1 MSDSKHTPGPWGVEW
16 QHPCYWIIRDESGSG
31 VHLPP
36 GSAIDD
42 PNRLLIERAPETKR
56 QRDELLSAC
65 KASLNAI
72 SSLNRAF
79 ETGYGPEDVAAYV
92 RSAFDQIHEAI
103 NNTTKEEA

>member
-56 QRDELLSAC
+56 QRDELLEALETMVLDLEQNGEVFGTDDKRIQFMQ
-65 KASLNAI
+65 KAIAK
-72 SSLNRAF
+72 A
-79 ETGYGPEDVAAYV
+79 
-92 RSAFDQIHEAI
+92 
-103 NNTTKEEA
+103 TKEEA